1 MNRRAKVK
9 PTALGDKLR
18 TFARAY
24 AAAGQDDRAGGLEQ
38 AADTVDG
45 ELAGTTTGL
54 VDDPIVQALLAAV
67 RAVTAAADR
76 IASVAGRLEHAV
88 GRTTPSSPPAASS
101 PSNGVSQREL
111 LANLGTRG
119 FQRLDGGPPLE
130 FTLQAPER
138 KPTRAPAAAGDLSK
152 GARVVLTAIAEQ
164 GSYGTTRE
172 QLTVLTGY
180 KRSSRDTY
188 VSQLRQAGHVLEA
201 EGGDRFI
208 ASTKGRAALGS
219 DFRPLPKGEQ
229 LVAVWRER
237 LSGGELL
244 VFDAVLAHWP
254 LSREQLDERTG
265 YKRSSR
271 DTYLSRLRL
280 RALIVEDNQGCF
292 RPSVHIVPAAAAS

>member
-76 IASVAGRLEHAV
+76 IAAVAGRLEHAV
-88 GRTTPSSPPAASS
+88 GRAPAAPPAASS
-101 PSNGVSQREL
+101 PTNGVAPR
-111 LANLGTRG
+111 AVVTN
-119 FQRLDGGPPLE
+119 GPPIVVRTPPL
-130 FTLQAPER
+130 PPR
-138 KPTRAPAAAGDLSK
+138 RSAAAGGLTK

-164 GSYGTTRE
+164 DALAAGVTRE

-188 VSQLRQAGHVLEA
+188 LAQLRQAGHVLER
-201 EGGDRFI
+201 GGRFLPTDS
-208 ASTKGRAALGS
+208 AFGALGP
-219 DFRPLPKGEQ
+219 DFRPLPKGED
-229 LVAVWRER
+229 LVALWRER

-280 RALIVEDNQGCF
+280 RALVVEDDAGCF
-292 RPSVHIVPAAAAS
+292 RPSVHIVPAAAS